1 MTFSISTGQ
10 LATAPK
16 VHESLGWGGG
26 GGVSHYHERK
36 CFETNKTFL
45 VYFTYHQNKVRMG
58 NFRLNSYKLLSVNY
72 MWF

>member
-26 GGVSHYHERK
+26 GGVSHIIMR
-36 CFETNKTFL
+36 
-45 VYFTYHQNKVRMG
+45 G
-58 NFRLNSYKLLSVNY
+58 NVLKQIRHF
-72 MWF
+72 